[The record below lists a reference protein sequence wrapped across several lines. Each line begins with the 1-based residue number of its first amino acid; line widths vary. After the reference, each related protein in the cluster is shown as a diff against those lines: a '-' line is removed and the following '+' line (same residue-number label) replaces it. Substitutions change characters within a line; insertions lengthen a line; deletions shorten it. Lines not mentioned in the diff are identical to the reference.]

1 MILNAILMVGCAC
14 FLGRRFV
21 ANQQGAMGLQGACDY
36 TETQVDVNGKL
47 IGDQAESDWLK
58 VTPWGFRLMLNWV
71 NNRCASAAH
80 HHVSYTYGIAGE
92 ELGERCVS
100 VHEQICLCALGTSL
114 SAHTWL

>member
-1 MILNAILMVGCAC
+1 MVGCAC

-21 ANQQGAMGLQGACDY
+21 ANQQGAMGLQGAVDY
-36 TETQVDVNGKL
+36 TETQVDLNGKL

-80 HHVSYTYGIAGE
+80 HHVWHTYELAGE
-92 ELGERCVS
+92 KSWVS
-100 VHEQICLCALGTSL
+100 AVVMFMNRSASVPWEQALLHICGCENI
-114 SAHTWL
+114 